1 METLEHNSNVK
12 ISEIHRKCVAIAGLF
27 HDIGH
32 GPFSH
37 MWETFVALRN
47 PDLGWSHEQTSC
59 DLVKH
64 FFRKYD
70 HIKLSEEP
78 LEHLYAVELI
88 QALIIGDLE
97 AQKTYLSPELM
108 YLTEIVNNQF
118 TQIDVDKWDYILR
131 DGYYLKNNILLAEF
145 ASLFDNVK
153 VLKDNEGITHIS
165 YDVKD
170 FPLIHNL
177 FENRA
182 NLHIFCY
189 QDPLVRAAEY
199 M

>member
-1 METLEHNSNVK
+1 M
-12 ISEIHRKCVAIAGLF
+12 
-27 HDIGH
+27 
-32 GPFSH
+32 
-37 MWETFVALRN
+37 
-47 PDLGWSHEQTSC
+47 
-59 DLVKH
+59 KH

-97 AQKTYLSPELM
+97 AQKTLLSPELM
-108 YLTEIVNNQF
+108 YLTEIVNNKF
-118 TQIDVDKWDYILR
+118 TQVDVDKWDYILR
-131 DGYYLKNNILLAEF
+131 DGYYLNNNIQLHEF
-145 ASLFDNVK
+145 ASLFQNVR
-153 VLKDNEGITHIS
+153 VTKDSEDMTHIS

-170 FPLIHNL
+170 FQLIHNL

-182 NLHIFCY
+182 NLHIYCY
-189 QDPLVRAAEY
+189 QEPSIRAAEQ